1 MRFIK
6 CENQSP
12 ETGFKVA
19 VIGAGPAGLA
29 TAGELACK
37 GHEVH
42 VFDRFPEPGGM
53 LLFVIP
59 DFRFPKEAVR
69 SGIKELEQIGVT
81 FHTGH
86 QVTGQEVIG
95 LKREYD
101 AIVIATGTWR
111 SKRLEI
117 KGEEK
122 AQVIHALEWI
132 HSYMLYK
139 LGYESIPKEP
149 GEKVIIIGAGLTAV
163 DVCELLYRNF
173 GITPILVYRRPLK
186 IAPAGSL
193 LAKLAEKGLIRVVD
207 SVLPIEVVG
216 SDSVEGLKVID
227 VKATEDRAKPVEP
240 IPGTE
245 RTIEAD
251 TLFIAAGLV
260 PTPPDTLEKLGIEL
274 EADGRIKV
282 DKNMATNVKGI
293 FAAGDVATGPS
304 TVWRAMENGRKT
316 AVIIDSW
323 LNDHESRSE
332 SNRQ

>member
-1 MRFIK
+1 MRFIR
-6 CENQSP
+6 CENRNS

-29 TAGELACK
+29 TAGELTCK

-69 SGIKELEQIGVT
+69 KGIRELEQMGVT

-111 SKRLEI
+111 SRRLGI

-122 AQVIHALEWI
+122 AQVMHALEWI
-132 HSYMLYK
+132 HSYMMYK

-149 GEKVIIIGAGLTAV
+149 GEKVIVIGAGLTAV
-163 DVCELLYRNF
+163 DVCELLYRNY
-173 GITPILVYRRPLK
+173 GIKSVLVYRRPLK
-186 IAPAGSL
+186 VAPAGLL
-193 LAKLAEKGLIRVVD
+193 LAKLVEKGLIRVVD
-207 SVLPIEVVG
+207 SALPIEVVG
-216 SDSVEGLKVID
+216 SDSVEGLRVVD

-245 RTIEAD
+245 RIIEAD

-260 PTPPDTLEKLGIEL
+260 PTPPDTLEKIGVEL

-282 DKNMATNVKGI
+282 DSSMSTSMKGV

-316 AVIIDSW
+316 AAIVDSW
-323 LNDHESRSE
+323 LRNHESGSE